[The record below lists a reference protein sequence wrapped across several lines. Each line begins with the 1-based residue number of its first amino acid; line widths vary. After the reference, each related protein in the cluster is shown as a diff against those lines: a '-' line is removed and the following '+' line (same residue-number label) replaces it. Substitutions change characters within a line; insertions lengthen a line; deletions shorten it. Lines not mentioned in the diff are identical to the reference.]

1 MNRVVVTGIGM
12 VSSHGV
18 GKDEIWPK
26 IKEGISAIDFLK
38 RVDNSDLKTKF
49 GGEIADNFNAE
60 DFIDAKEARRSDVFI
75 RYAAAAAVLALKDSG
90 FEINSKN
97 EHLIGSYIGSGIGGI
112 QTFVDNVIAYRE
124 KGPSRVSP
132 FFVPSMVPNMAAGY
146 VSIFN
151 NLKGPNCATATAC
164 AAGAHAIAYAAMN
177 IQRGDA
183 IAMIAGGAE
192 APLVHVAIS
201 GFNVMRAISTR
212 NEDPKAAS
220 RPFDRDRDGF
230 VMAEGSGLVMLEEY
244 EHAKKKGARI
254 YAELIGSGMSG
265 DAHHITSPSIDGPV
279 ICMEMALKNS
289 GINPEDID
297 YINAHGTSTQ
307 QNDINETNAIKRVFG
322 NYSQNLLVSSTKSI
336 TGHLLGAAGGLEA
349 GITSLAL
356 CEGVVPPTIN
366 LDNPQEGCDLNYVPH
381 KSLDSNIK
389 IALSNSFGFGGT
401 NCTLIFKKF
410 EN

>member
-26 IKEGISAIDFLK
+26 IKEGVSAIDFLK

-75 RYAAAAAVLALKDSG
+75 RYAAAAAVLALRDSG

-244 EHAKKKGARI
+244 EHAKKRGARI

>member
-132 FFVPSMVPNMAAGY
+132 CFVPSMVPNMAAGY

-244 EHAKKKGARI
+244 EHAKKRGARI

>member
-12 VSSHGV
+12 VSSQGV

-26 IKEGISAIDFLK
+26 IKEGISGIDFLK

-49 GGEIADNFNAE
+49 GGEIAENFKAE

-90 FEINSKN
+90 FEISSKN

-244 EHAKKKGARI
+244 EHAKKRGARI

-307 QNDINETNAIKRVFG
+307 QNDINETNAIKKGFG
-322 NYSQNLLVSSTKSI
+322 DYSQNLLISSTKSI

-356 CEGVVPPTIN
+356 TEGIVPPTIN
-366 LDNPQEGCDLNYVPH
+366 LDNPQEGCDLNYTPH
-381 KSLDSNIK
+381 RSIDSKIK

>member
-1 MNRVVVTGIGM
+1 M
-12 VSSHGV
+12 VSSLGV
-18 GKDEIWPK
+18 GSDEIWPK
-26 IKEGISAIDFLK
+26 IKEGISGIDFLK
-38 RVDNSDLKTKF
+38 RVDNTDLKTKF
-49 GGEIADNFNAE
+49 GGEIAEHFNAE
-60 DFIDAKEARRSDVFI
+60 DFIDPKEARRSDVFI
-75 RYAAAAAVLALKDSG
+75 QYAAAAAVLALKDSG
-90 FEINSKN
+90 LEITPEN
-97 EHLIGSYIGSGIGGI
+97 ENLIGSYIGSGIGGI

-124 KGPSRVSP
+124 KGASRVSP

-183 IAMIAGGAE
+183 VAMISGGAE

-220 RPFDRDRDGF
+220 RPFDKDRDGF
-230 VMAEGSGLVMLEEY
+230 VMAEGSGLVVLEEL
-244 EHAKKKGARI
+244 EHAKKRGAKI

-279 ICMEMALKNS
+279 ICMEMALKNA
-289 GINPEDID
+289 GINPEQVD

-307 QNDINETNAIKRVFG
+307 QNDINETNAIKKVFG
-322 NYSQNLLVSSTKSI
+322 GHSSKLLVSSTKSI

-349 GITSLAL
+349 GIASLAL
-356 CEGVVPPTIN
+356 HEGCVPPTIN

-381 KSLDSNIK
+381 TTVEEKINI
-389 IALSNSFGFGGT
+389 AVSNSFGFGGT

-410 EN
+410 EE

>member
-1 MNRVVVTGIGM
+1 M

-244 EHAKKKGARI
+244 EHAKKRGARI

>member
-12 VSSHGV
+12 VSSQGV

-26 IKEGISAIDFLK
+26 IKEGISGIDFLK

-49 GGEIADNFNAE
+49 GGEIAENFKAE

-90 FEINSKN
+90 FEISSKN

-244 EHAKKKGARI
+244 EHAKKRGARI

-322 NYSQNLLVSSTKSI
+322 DYSKNLLISSTKSI

-356 CEGVVPPTIN
+356 TESIVPPTIN
-366 LDNPQEGCDLNYVPH
+366 LDNPQEGCDLNYTPH
-381 KSLDSNIK
+381 RSIDSKIK

-410 EN
+410 ED

>member
-1 MNRVVVTGIGM
+1 M

-26 IKEGISAIDFLK
+26 IKEGISGIDFLK

-75 RYAAAAAVLALKDSG
+75 RYAAAAAVLALRDSG

-244 EHAKKKGARI
+244 EHAKKRGARI

>member
-12 VSSHGV
+12 VSSQGV

-26 IKEGISAIDFLK
+26 IKEGISGIDFLK

-49 GGEIADNFNAE
+49 GGEIAENFKAE

-90 FEINSKN
+90 FEISSKN

-244 EHAKKKGARI
+244 EHAKKRGARI

-322 NYSQNLLVSSTKSI
+322 DYSQNLLISSTKSI

-356 CEGVVPPTIN
+356 TESIVPPTIN
-366 LDNPQEGCDLNYVPH
+366 LDNPQEGCDLNYTPH
-381 KSLDSNIK
+381 RSIDSKIK

>member
-12 VSSHGV
+12 VSSQGV

-26 IKEGISAIDFLK
+26 IKEGISGIDFLK

-49 GGEIADNFNAE
+49 GGEIAENFKAE

-90 FEINSKN
+90 FEISSKN

-244 EHAKKKGARI
+244 EHAKKRGARI

-322 NYSQNLLVSSTKSI
+322 DYSKNLLISSTKSI

-356 CEGVVPPTIN
+356 TESIVPPTIN
-366 LDNPQEGCDLNYVPH
+366 LDNPQEGCDLNYIPH
-381 KSLDSNIK
+381 RSIDSKIK

>member
-1 MNRVVVTGIGM
+1 M
-12 VSSHGV
+12 VSSLGV
-18 GKDEIWPK
+18 GKDVIWPK
-26 IKEGISAIDFLK
+26 IKEGISGIDFLK
-38 RVDNSDLKTKF
+38 RVDSSDLKTKF
-49 GGEIADNFNAE
+49 GGEISTDFNAE

-90 FEINSKN
+90 LKVTPDN

-151 NLKGPNCATATAC
+151 QLKGPNCATATAC

-183 IAMIAGGAE
+183 VAMVAGGAE

-220 RPFDRDRDGF
+220 RPFDKDRDGF
-230 VMAEGSGLVMLEEY
+230 VMAEGSGLVLLEEL
-244 EHAKKKGARI
+244 EHAKKRGARI
-254 YAELIGSGMSG
+254 YAELLGSGMSG

-289 GINPEDID
+289 EINPEDID

-322 NYSQNLLVSSTKSI
+322 EHSNKLLVSSTKSI

-356 CEGVVPPTIN
+356 DEGIAPPTIN

-381 KSLDSNIK
+381 NSVDNDMK

-410 EN
+410 ED

>member
-12 VSSHGV
+12 VSSQGV

-26 IKEGISAIDFLK
+26 IKEGISGIDFLK

-49 GGEIADNFNAE
+49 GGEIAENFKAE

-90 FEINSKN
+90 FEISSKN

-192 APLVHVAIS
+192 APRVHVAIS
-201 GFNVMRAISTR
+201 GFNGMRAISTR

-244 EHAKKKGARI
+244 EHAKKRGARI

-322 NYSQNLLVSSTKSI
+322 DYSKNLLISSTKSI

-356 CEGVVPPTIN
+356 TEGIVPPTIN
-366 LDNPQEGCDLNYVPH
+366 LDNPQEGCDLNYTPH
-381 KSLDSNIK
+381 RSIDSKIK

>member
-1 MNRVVVTGIGM
+1 MKRVVITGIGM
-12 VSSHGV
+12 VSSLGV

-26 IKEGISAIDFLK
+26 VKEGISGIDFLK
-38 RVDNSDLKTKF
+38 RVDNTDLKTKF
-49 GGEIADNFNAE
+49 GGEIAEHFNAE
-60 DFIDAKEARRSDVFI
+60 DFMDAKEARRSDVFI
-75 RYAAAAAVLALKDSG
+75 TYAAAAAVLALKDSG
-90 FEINSKN
+90 LEITKEN

-151 NLKGPNCATATAC
+151 QLKGPNCATATAC

-183 IAMIAGGAE
+183 IAMVSGGAE

-212 NEDPKAAS
+212 NDDPKKAS
-220 RPFDRDRDGF
+220 RPFDNDRDGF
-230 VMAEGSGLVMLEEY
+230 VMAEGSGLIVLEEL
-244 EHAKKKGARI
+244 EHAKKRGAKI
-254 YAELIGSGMSG
+254 YAELLGSGMSG

-289 GINPEDID
+289 GINPDQVD

-322 NYSQNLLVSSTKSI
+322 NHSDKLLVSSTKSI

-356 CEGVVPPTIN
+356 DEGVAPPTIN
-366 LDNPQEGCDLNYVPH
+366 LDNPQEGCDLNYIPH
-381 KSLDSNIK
+381 SAVDSNMK

-410 EN
+410 EG

>member
-12 VSSHGV
+12 VSSQGV

-26 IKEGISAIDFLK
+26 VKEGISGIDFLK

-49 GGEIADNFNAE
+49 GGEIAENFKAE

-90 FEINSKN
+90 FEISSKN

-244 EHAKKKGARI
+244 EHAKKRGARI

-322 NYSQNLLVSSTKSI
+322 DYSQNLLISSTKSI

-356 CEGVVPPTIN
+356 TESIVPPTIN
-366 LDNPQEGCDLNYVPH
+366 LDNPQEGCDLNYIPH
-381 KSLDSNIK
+381 RSIDSKIK

>member
-1 MNRVVVTGIGM
+1 MKRVVITGIGM
-12 VSSHGV
+12 VSSLGV
-18 GKDEIWPK
+18 GKDVIWPK
-26 IKEGISAIDFLK
+26 VKEGISGIDFLK
-38 RVDNSDLKTKF
+38 RVDSSDLKTKF
-49 GGEIADNFNAE
+49 GGEISTDFNAE

-90 FEINSKN
+90 LKVTPDN

-151 NLKGPNCATATAC
+151 QLKGPNCATATAC

-183 IAMIAGGAE
+183 VAMVAGGAE

-220 RPFDRDRDGF
+220 RPFDKDRDGF
-230 VMAEGSGLVMLEEY
+230 VMAEGSGLVLLEEL
-244 EHAKKKGARI
+244 EHAKKRGARI
-254 YAELIGSGMSG
+254 YAELLGSGMSG

-289 GINPEDID
+289 EINPEEID

-322 NYSQNLLVSSTKSI
+322 EHSNKLLVSSTKSI

-356 CEGVVPPTIN
+356 DEGIAPPTIN

-381 KSLDSNIK
+381 NSVDNDMK

-410 EN
+410 ED

>member
-1 MNRVVVTGIGM
+1 M
-12 VSSHGV
+12 VSSQGV

-26 IKEGISAIDFLK
+26 IKEGISGIDFLK

-244 EHAKKKGARI
+244 EHAKKRGARI

>member
-1 MNRVVVTGIGM
+1 M
-12 VSSHGV
+12 VSSLGV
-18 GKDEIWPK
+18 GSDEIWPK
-26 IKEGISAIDFLK
+26 IKEGISGIDFLK
-38 RVDNSDLKTKF
+38 RVDNTDLKTKF
-49 GGEIADNFNAE
+49 GGEIAEHFNAE
-60 DFIDAKEARRSDVFI
+60 DFIDPKEARRSDVFI
-75 RYAAAAAVLALKDSG
+75 QYAAAAAVLALKDSG
-90 FEINSKN
+90 LEITPEN
-97 EHLIGSYIGSGIGGI
+97 ENLIGSYIGSGIGGI

-124 KGPSRVSP
+124 KGASRVSP

-183 IAMIAGGAE
+183 VAMISGGAE

-220 RPFDRDRDGF
+220 RPFDKDRDGF
-230 VMAEGSGLVMLEEY
+230 VMAEGSGLVVLEEL
-244 EHAKKKGARI
+244 EHAKKRGAKI

-279 ICMEMALKNS
+279 ICMEMALKNA
-289 GINPEDID
+289 GINPEQVD
-297 YINAHGTSTQ
+297 YIIAHGTSTQ
-307 QNDINETNAIKRVFG
+307 QNDINETNAIKKVFG
-322 NYSQNLLVSSTKSI
+322 DHSSKLLVSSTKSI

-349 GITSLAL
+349 GIASLAL
-356 CEGVVPPTIN
+356 HEGCVPPTIN

-381 KSLDSNIK
+381 TTVEEKINI
-389 IALSNSFGFGGT
+389 AVSNSFGFGGT

-410 EN
+410 EE

>member
-1 MNRVVVTGIGM
+1 MNRVVITGVGM
-12 VSSHGV
+12 VSSLGV
-18 GKDEIWPK
+18 GADEIWPK
-26 IKEGISAIDFLK
+26 IKEGISGIDFLK
-38 RVDNSDLKTKF
+38 RVDNTDLKTKF
-49 GGEIADNFNAE
+49 GGEIAEHFNAE
-60 DFIDAKEARRSDVFI
+60 DFIDPKEARRSDVFI
-75 RYAAAAAVLALKDSG
+75 QYAAAAAVLALKDSG
-90 FEINSKN
+90 LEITPEN
-97 EHLIGSYIGSGIGGI
+97 ENLIGSYIGSGIGGI

-124 KGPSRVSP
+124 KGASRVSP

-183 IAMIAGGAE
+183 VAMISGGAE

-220 RPFDRDRDGF
+220 RPFDKDRDGF
-230 VMAEGSGLVMLEEY
+230 VMAEGSGLVVLEEL
-244 EHAKKKGARI
+244 EHAKKRGAKI

-279 ICMEMALKNS
+279 ICMEMALKNA
-289 GINPEDID
+289 GINPEQVD

-307 QNDINETNAIKRVFG
+307 QNDINETNAIKKVFG
-322 NYSQNLLVSSTKSI
+322 DHSSKLLVSSTKSI

-349 GITSLAL
+349 GIASLAL
-356 CEGVVPPTIN
+356 HEGCVPPTIN

-381 KSLDSNIK
+381 TTVEEKINI
-389 IALSNSFGFGGT
+389 AVSNSFGFGGT

-410 EN
+410 EE

>member
-12 VSSHGV
+12 VSSQGV

-26 IKEGISAIDFLK
+26 VKEGISGIDFLK

-49 GGEIADNFNAE
+49 GGEIAENFKAE

-90 FEINSKN
+90 FEISSKN

-244 EHAKKKGARI
+244 EHAKKRGARI

-322 NYSQNLLVSSTKSI
+322 DYSQNLLISSTKSI

-356 CEGVVPPTIN
+356 TEGIVPPTIN
-366 LDNPQEGCDLNYVPH
+366 LDNPQEGCDLNYTPH
-381 KSLDSNIK
+381 RSIDSKIK

>member
-12 VSSHGV
+12 VSSQGV

-26 IKEGISAIDFLK
+26 IKEGISGIDFLK

-49 GGEIADNFNAE
+49 GGEIAENFKAE

-75 RYAAAAAVLALKDSG
+75 RYAAASAVLALKDSG
-90 FEINSKN
+90 FEISSKN

-244 EHAKKKGARI
+244 EHAKKRGARI

-322 NYSQNLLVSSTKSI
+322 DYSKNLLISSTKSI

-356 CEGVVPPTIN
+356 TESIVPPTIN
-366 LDNPQEGCDLNYVPH
+366 LDNPQEGCDLNYTPH
-381 KSLDSNIK
+381 RSIDSKIK

>member
-212 NEDPKAAS
+212 NENPKAAS

-244 EHAKKKGARI
+244 EHAKKRGARI

>member
-356 CEGVVPPTIN
+356 CEGIVPPTIN

>member
-26 IKEGISAIDFLK
+26 IKEGISGIDFLK

-244 EHAKKKGARI
+244 EHAKKRGARI

-366 LDNPQEGCDLNYVPH
+366 LDNPQDGCDLNYVPH

>member
-12 VSSHGV
+12 VSSQGV

-26 IKEGISAIDFLK
+26 IKEGISGIDFLK

-49 GGEIADNFNAE
+49 GGEIAENFKAE

-90 FEINSKN
+90 FEISSKN

-212 NEDPKAAS
+212 NEYPKAAS
-220 RPFDRDRDGF
+220 RPFDKNRDGF

-244 EHAKKKGARI
+244 EHAKKRGARI

-322 NYSQNLLVSSTKSI
+322 DYSKNLLISSTKSI

-356 CEGVVPPTIN
+356 TESIVPPTIN
-366 LDNPQEGCDLNYVPH
+366 LDNPQEGCDLNYTPH
-381 KSLDSNIK
+381 RSIDSKIK

>member
-12 VSSHGV
+12 VSSQGV

-26 IKEGISAIDFLK
+26 IKEGISGIDFLK

-49 GGEIADNFNAE
+49 GGEIAENFKAE
-60 DFIDAKEARRSDVFI
+60 DFIDPKEARRSDVFI

-90 FEINSKN
+90 FEISSKN

-212 NEDPKAAS
+212 NEDPKSAS

-244 EHAKKKGARI
+244 EHAKKRGARI

-322 NYSQNLLVSSTKSI
+322 DYSQNLLISSTKSI

-356 CEGVVPPTIN
+356 TEGIVPPTIN
-366 LDNPQEGCDLNYVPH
+366 LDNPQEGCDLNYIPH
-381 KSLDSNIK
+381 RSIDSKIK

>member
-12 VSSHGV
+12 VSSQGV

-26 IKEGISAIDFLK
+26 IKEGISGIDFLK

-49 GGEIADNFNAE
+49 GGEIAENFKAE

-90 FEINSKN
+90 FEISSKN

-244 EHAKKKGARI
+244 EHAKKRGARI

-322 NYSQNLLVSSTKSI
+322 DYSKNLLISSTKSI

-356 CEGVVPPTIN
+356 TEGIVPPTIN
-366 LDNPQEGCDLNYVPH
+366 LDNPQEGCDLNYTPH
-381 KSLDSNIK
+381 RSIDSKIK